1 MNEVVV
7 KYKSEKA
14 LKALQDLGKYLGFS
28 VSVPTSEK
36 KTQKK
41 YKINGVTVI
50 RRDSNIDINELKDIF
65 TESNIDAAT
74 LRKTSWQRK
83 NLRHRCDD

>member
-1 MNEVVV
+1 MNEVIV

-28 VSVPTSEK
+28 VSAPTPEK

-50 RRDSNIDINELKDIF
+50 KGDSNIDINELKDIF
-65 TESNIDAAT
+65 TGPDIDAAT
-74 LRKTSWQRK
+74 LRKTLWQRK
-83 NLRHRCDD
+83 R

>member
-28 VSVPTSEK
+28 VSAPTPEK
-36 KTQKK
+36 RTQKK
-41 YKINGVTVI
+41 HKINSVTVI
-50 RRDSNIDINELKDIF
+50 KGDSNINISELKGIF
-65 TESNIDAAT
+65 TGSDIDAGT
-74 LRKTSWQRK
+74 LRKTLWQRK
-83 NLRHRCDD
+83 R